1 MAKTVHKKLNISPAQ
16 ELAILRR
23 IVEITNSSLDLKS
36 TLDEFVKALNDMTS
50 ADSIFIYLF
59 DENRT
64 QLTLMASKTP
74 HKKELGKVIL
84 KAGEGIAGWVAR
96 ENKTVAIKQ
105 SAYKD
110 PRFKHFDV
118 LPEDK
123 YEALL
128 SLPIIYK
135 GKSIGVVNIQHRK
148 PHEYAKSTVGLF
160 SIIAQQIGGVIEHAR
175 LYEETRKKAL
185 QFDSLVKV
193 SQSITSESY
202 LDQILNLIVVVTAEM
217 MDSKICS
224 IMILDEKGKELV
236 IRATQSLSEEYK
248 KKPNVKVD
256 SSISGEV
263 IKSKKPLAVYNVC
276 EEKKY
281 SYRDLAAKEGLTSML
296 SVPMVVKDKAIGI
309 INVYTKDPHDFVQEE
324 IDVLQMVANQA
335 AVAIENT
342 KLMEEAIKAKEAL
355 ETRKLI
361 ERAKGILMRLNNL
374 SEEAAHRLI
383 HKKSMDS
390 CRSMKEIAESV
401 ILMDELRSGK

>member
-1 MAKTVHKKLNISPAQ
+1 MVKFAIGVGTLCVTITLCMAKTVHKKLNISPAQ

-36 TLDEFVKALNDMTS
+36 TLDEVVKALNDMTR

-64 QLTLMASKTP
+64 RLTLMASKTP

-276 EEKKY
+276 EEKNTATATWPRKKGLPRC
-281 SYRDLAAKEGLTSML
+281 SRCRWSSRTRPSGSSMFIPKIRMICPGRDRC
-296 SVPMVVKDKAIGI
+296 P
-309 INVYTKDPHDFVQEE
+309 
-324 IDVLQMVANQA
+324 AN
-335 AVAIENT
+335 
-342 KLMEEAIKAKEAL
+342 
-355 ETRKLI
+355 
-361 ERAKGILMRLNNL
+361 G
-374 SEEAAHRLI
+374 
-383 HKKSMDS
+383 
-390 CRSMKEIAESV
+390 
-401 ILMDELRSGK
+401 G